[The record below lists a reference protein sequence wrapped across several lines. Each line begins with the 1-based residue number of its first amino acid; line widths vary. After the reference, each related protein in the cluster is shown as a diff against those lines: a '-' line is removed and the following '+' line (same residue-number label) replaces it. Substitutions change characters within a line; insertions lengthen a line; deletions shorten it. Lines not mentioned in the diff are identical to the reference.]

1 MILDIATDIAVITFN
16 EGLSSL
22 CSIYDALGITVG
34 RHLFDFCMESDSN
47 RIKAAERSLSDV
59 TKSARRSLISAR
71 KKLEDE
77 NTTLEGQ
84 LYGAGI
90 AE

>member
-1 MILDIATDIAVITFN
+1 MKKF
-16 EGLSSL
+16 
-22 CSIYDALGITVG
+22 
-34 RHLFDFCMESDSN
+34 HLFH
-47 RIKAAERSLSDV
+47 LSDV
-59 TKSARRSLISAR
+59 TKSARRSLTSAR